1 MLARERLSCA
11 EGREWVREA
20 VDGGSGAPFT
30 PPRQQGAQVVAI
42 LLFLAGLVSVLV
54 TVAVVGFNGAA
65 LVSALSTTLQGP
77 TPGMVDGL
85 VQIGLSLQWTVT
97 PLVGG
102 LVLMG
107 LARIIMLLGAINRS
121 LRGAA

>member
-1 MLARERLSCA
+1 M
-11 EGREWVREA
+11 REA
-20 VDGGSGAPFT
+20 VDGGGGAPFT
-30 PPRQQGAQVVAI
+30 PCNGQHGAQVVAI
-42 LLFLAGLVSVLV
+42 LLFLAGLVSVVV
-54 TVAVVGFNGAA
+54 TVVAVGFNGPA
-65 LVSALSTTLQGP
+65 LVSALARTLQGP

-85 VQIGLSLQWTVT
+85 VQIGLGLQWTVA

-107 LARIIMLLGAINRS
+107 IARIIMLLGAINRS

>member
-1 MLARERLSCA
+1 M
-11 EGREWVREA
+11 
-20 VDGGSGAPFT
+20 
-30 PPRQQGAQVVAI
+30 VAI
-42 LLFLAGLVSVLV
+42 LLFFAGLVSVLV
-54 TVAVVGFNGAA
+54 TVVAVGFNGPA
-65 LVSALSTTLQGP
+65 LISALSSALQGP

-85 VQIGLSLQWTVT
+85 VHIGLSLQWAVA

-107 LARIIMLLGAINRS
+107 IARIIMLLGAINRS